1 VNASLLSEFLS
12 QRTSVSAASQW
23 LCALPFHFLAVCSKT
38 GKKNAVSRCFR
49 LSLQHRLLLDVG
61 AQLWITLQGI
71 NRLGKGAAK
80 PGTLRPADPNRFK
93 TEDFFSVEAEDDPE
107 YLRRI
112 VEA

>member
-1 VNASLLSEFLS
+1 V
-12 QRTSVSAASQW
+12 
-23 LCALPFHFLAVCSKT
+23 
-38 GKKNAVSRCFR
+38 
-49 LSLQHRLLLDVG
+49 
-61 AQLWITLQGI
+61 LQGI

-112 VEA
+112 VEVWICIKLAALIQKLFNIESMASNP